1 MMIFLEIGL
10 KNIVLSEL
18 SSATSRARPHHA
30 AHTAHTAQTT
40 AFRLSSVSSLV
51 ETDKLTWLGGS
62 IFASLEVS
70 DYNTIILTVL
80 SCSFKVQ

>member
-1 MMIFLEIGL
+1 MMILLETGL

-18 SSATSRARPHHA
+18 SSATSRVHPHR
-30 AHTAHTAQTT
+30 TAHTPNCPAL
-40 AFRLSSVSSLV
+40 RLSSVSSLV

-70 DYNTIILTVL
+70 DYNTITLARL
-80 SCSFKVQ
+80 SCSFIVQ

>member
-1 MMIFLEIGL
+1 MMIFLEVGL

-18 SSATSRARPHHA
+18 SSATSRARPHHT
-30 AHTAHTAQTT
+30 HTPQTP

-70 DYNTIILTVL
+70 DYNTFILTVL